1 MAKIITSM
9 IVRDFCTTIREH
21 LKPLV
26 IKRLITSS
34 IRRMVNEFEV
44 VQGVP
49 YFFKVI
55 DGSHIPII
63 APCIDLASYYCRKG
77 FY

>member
-1 MAKIITSM
+1 M

-26 IKRLITSS
+26 IKRLTSS
-34 IRRMVNEFEV
+34 MRRMANEFEV
-44 VQGVP
+44 VQGVH

-63 APCIDLASYYCRKG
+63 APCIDLASYYC
-77 FY
+77 